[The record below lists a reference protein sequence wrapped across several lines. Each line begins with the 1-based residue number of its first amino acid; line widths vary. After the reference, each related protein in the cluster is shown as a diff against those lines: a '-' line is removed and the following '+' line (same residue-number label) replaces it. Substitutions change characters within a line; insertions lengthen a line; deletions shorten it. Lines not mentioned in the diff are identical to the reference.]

1 MLQIELF
8 ISSCK
13 LAACV
18 MCSALWAQLCRS
30 LSWASLVPA
39 VSKGCSFL
47 SSQTAVLKK
56 FKSLCGIDCLAEN
69 ALLLSFGGF
78 GFLFVWGGFVWGFF
92 FLCCLFFCLLFLCW
106 CHFRPIY
113 PKNLSQKPPISRGF
127 HLTSDVLKFVY
138 FCRYNLTV
146 PQKFFAHQ

>member
-1 MLQIELF
+1 MVQIELF

-69 ALLLSFGGF
+69 AIYFWALVVLVFCLFGGVLCA
-78 GFLFVWGGFVWGFF
+78 GFCVLS
-92 FLCCLFFCLLFLCW
+92 FFCLLFLCW